1 MMHSQKT
8 LLIHENEP
16 WIKRKGDENFDVP
29 MGCLD
34 GAEVCDLT
42 GLCILSKIKTVLEN
56 QNDVRLYRD
65 DGFGIL
71 RKLSGP
77 QIERVREEIIKIF
90 EERGLSITTK
100 TNVKVIQ
107 FLDIELDLINN
118 TYRPYKK
125 PDDNPMYINVNSNYP
140 PSIIQ
145 QIPESINRRLS
156 NLSLNEK
163 VFLNNIQ
170 PYREALK
177 RSGFR
182 DELTYVEL
190 KISGERNNEKR
201 KRKRKII
208 WFNPPYSK
216 NVKTNVGKIFFKLL
230 LYKHFPPSHSFHKI
244 FNKKSVEI
252 SYSCMRNMSSIISAD
267 NRSILNPPKTSFGC
281 NCRTRNMCPLQNKCL
296 TPNIVYQADITNNV
310 DDERRVYLDLS
321 ETPFKDKYHNH
332 LRDFNNEIHYKK
344 TELSRYV
351 WDLKRHNKELH
362 ITCTI
367 VCKVYSNPKW
377 NFCRLCLKQKLLI
390 IKFSNQ
396 DIYFIK

>member
-42 GLCILSKIKTVLEN
+42 GLYILSKIKSVFKDQKDN
-56 QNDVRLYRD
+56 GLYRD
-65 DGFGIL
+65 DGLGIL
-71 RKLSGP
+71 RNLSGP
-77 QIERVREEIIKIF
+77 QIERVRKEIIKIF
-90 EERGLSITTK
+90 KECGLSITTK
-100 TNVKVIQ
+100 TNLKVVQ
-107 FLDIELDLINN
+107 FLDIELDLIND
-118 TYRPYKK
+118 TYRPYRK
-125 PDDNPMYINVNSNYP
+125 PNDNPMYINVSSNHP
-140 PSIIQ
+140 PSIIK

-156 NLSLNEK
+156 SLSSSRE

-170 PYREALK
+170 SYREALK
-177 RSGFR
+177 KSGFR
-182 DELTYVEL
+182 GELTYHEP
-190 KISGERNNEKR
+190 KCSDESKNEKR

-216 NVKTNVGKIFFKLL
+216 NVKTNIGKIFFKLL
-230 LYKHFPPSHSFHKI
+230 HKHFPPSHSFHKI

-252 SYSCMRNMSSIISAD
+252 SYSCMHNMSSIISAD

-310 DDERRVYLDLS
+310 DDERRVYLGLS
-321 ETPFKDKYHNH
+321 ETPFKDIYRNH
-332 LRDFNNEIHYKK
+332 VRDFNNEIYYYK
-344 TELSRYV
+344 TEFSKYV
-351 WDLKRHNKELH
+351 
-362 ITCTI
+362 
-367 VCKVYSNPKW
+367 
-377 NFCRLCLKQKLLI
+377 
-390 IKFSNQ
+390 
-396 DIYFIK
+396 